1 MVHQIETFMTR
12 RRILLVAA
20 LYTALANAGIVIAIR
35 GLLP

>member
-12 RRILLVAA
+12 RRILVVAA
-20 LYTALANAGIVIAIR
+20 LYTTLAYAGIFIAIR